1 MGKWET
7 LTEKDPQGNLCSE
20 ANVLYLDVVLVKR
33 EYECQNS
40 SNYVLLKSTFYKI
53 MPQ

>member
-33 EYECQNS
+33 EYEF
-40 SNYVLLKSTFYKI
+40 VKI
-53 MPQ
+53 HQIMYF